1 MAEIAIT
8 IYSNPIFIPPLLSFL
23 DSFLKTE
30 DIEKEERKKIA
41 IATEEA
47 VTNIIKHSY
56 ENKKDKIII
65 VEIKFNKDL
74 LSITLK
80 HKGKSFSLDN
90 NNIKVNINK
99 ILKEKKKGGFG
110 LFIIKNFVDE
120 LEIGEKEGWK
130 FYLLKKKLK

>member
-1 MAEIAIT
+1 MAEISIT
-8 IYSNPIFIPPLLSFL
+8 INSNPIFIPPLLSFL
-23 DSFLKTE
+23 DSFLKAE

-47 VTNIIKHSY
+47 LTNIIKHSY

-65 VEIKFNKDL
+65 VEIKFKKNL
-74 LSITLK
+74 LSIILK

-99 ILKEKKKGGFG
+99 ILKEKKRGGFG
-110 LFIIKNFVDE
+110 LFIIKNFVDK